1 MRLAAAL
8 GLAALAFGC
17 ASLPEVHP
25 WIQPTAETRAPAM
38 VGSRGP
44 ISAKRSEAIRARIQ
58 ARGGGADIL
67 DRHLAVEEEVAEQPL
82 TLGNNASLL
91 YDGPAFY
98 RSMFEA
104 IGNAQDHV
112 NVEFYIIEDD
122 EIGRRFSDLLLRKA
136 AEGVAVALMYDSV
149 GCSKTP
155 PAFFQRLRDGG
166 VKVLE
171 YNPINPLKAR
181 GAWRINNRNHRK
193 VVIVDGAIGYTG
205 GINISEV
212 YSSSSSPGRSG
223 RTAGFSG
230 GSAPFGP
237 SGSGGSSPAS
247 SRMGSAPDGAV
258 LGWRDTNVRIQGPA
272 VAQLQQLFME
282 TWTKQRGEALPERN
296 WYPQLERSGS
306 HPVRIVASG
315 PRDPMPAIYVA
326 TLSAI
331 AHAEKSVRI
340 TMAYFV
346 PDPQTLEALKSAAA
360 RGVEVT
366 LLLPSYTDFWAVF
379 HAGRSHYAELLEAG
393 VRIYERQEALLHAKS
408 IVIDSVW
415 STVGSSNMDWR
426 SFLHNEELH
435 AVVLGWDFGKQ
446 MDAMFERDLQSSLKI
461 EPEAWASR
469 PLDVRLKELA
479 ARVWEYWL

>member
-1 MRLAAAL
+1 MA
-8 GLAALAFGC
+8 GLAFGC

-25 WIQPTAETRAPAM
+25 WVEPMLQAKAPAM

-44 ISAKRSEAIRARIQ
+44 ISAQRAEAIRARIK
-58 ARGGGADIL
+58 ARGGGVDIL
-67 DRHLAVEEEVAEQPL
+67 DRHLAVEEEVAGQPL
-82 TLGNNASLL
+82 TLGNAATLL

-104 IGNAQDHV
+104 VAQAQDHV
-112 NVEFYIIEDD
+112 NVEFYIVEDD
-122 EIGRRFSDLLLRKA
+122 EIGRQFSELLLRKA

-193 VVIVDGAIGYTG
+193 VVVVDGAVGYTG

-212 YSSSSSPGRSG
+212 YSSGSSPGRSE
-223 RTAGFSG
+223 RMPRFSG
-230 GSAPFGP
+230 GSAPLRP
-237 SGSGGSSPAS
+237 SRASGSSPTG
-247 SRMGSAPDGAV
+247 SRMGSAPADST
-258 LGWRDTNVRIQGPA
+258 LGWRDTNVRIEGPA
-272 VAQLQQLFME
+272 VAQLQQLFLQ
-282 TWTKQRGEALPERN
+282 TWQKQGGEPLPERN

-315 PRDPMPAIYVA
+315 PGDAMPAIYVA

-346 PDPQTLEALKSAAA
+346 PDPQTLNALKAAAA

-366 LLLPSYTDFWAVF
+366 LVLPSYTDFWAVF
-379 HAGRSHYAELLEAG
+379 HAGRSHYSELLDAG
-393 VRIYERQEALLHAKS
+393 VNIYERQEALLHAKS

-426 SFLHNEELH
+426 SFLHNEELN

-446 MDAMFERDLQSSLKI
+446 MDAMFERDLQSSVKI
-461 EPEAWASR
+461 EPEVWARR
-469 PLDVRLKELA
+469 PLEVRLKELA